1 MATDTLD
8 KTHTDHH
15 ATDNGSWEGGEY
27 PFKVGYGKLMI
38 WYFLLSDAFTFAGFL
53 IAYGTLRFSSPSW
66 PVPDFVFSTF
76 PFLGAN
82 NPLLFVTLMTFVLL
96 FSSFTMIRAVQEGHR
111 ENRRGVVKWMTL
123 TILGGLGFLGCQ
135 AWEWT
140 TLIATEHMTVSTN
153 PFGTHTEAGVYL
165 GPDGK
170 ESDET
175 FDAGTSYLIHK
186 MDLPAADAEAHGDVG
201 DRSEGSI
208 LNIGHA
214 GTITSSAPAEHQ
226 VGSGTAAGVA
236 VDSIAQDSAAE
247 EHADPEVKEEVMAR
261 MGGAEGEGTSH
272 AAGEHETDDE
282 HATGQ
287 MSDHGE
293 QDAHGDEHDAHH
305 AYPGPGD
312 YPDAIVDERGYIHRK
327 YIASSGEHAGMVMS
341 EQFGPKAFGAL
352 FFFITGFHGFHV
364 FSGVIFLLIIMIN
377 VMSGIYVARRNGNEM
392 VEKIGLYWHFVD
404 LVWVFVFL
412 VFYLL

>member
-1 MATDTLD
+1 MATDTLQHKD
-8 KTHTDHH
+8 TDHSP
-15 ATDNGSWEGGEY
+15 TDNGSWEGGEY

-53 IAYGTLRFSSPSW
+53 IAYGTLRFSSPTW

-76 PFLGAN
+76 PFLGDH

-111 ENRRGVVKWMTL
+111 ENRRGVVKWMSL

-140 TLIATEHMTVSTN
+140 TLIGTENMTVSTN
-153 PFGTHTEAGVYL
+153 PFGTHIEDGIYL

-170 ESDET
+170 ESEET
-175 FDAGTSYLIHK
+175 FEAGHSYLIHK
-186 MDLPAADAEAHGDVG
+186 IDFATTDHLQETGDAGH
-201 DRSEGSI
+201 EGSGI
-208 LNIGHA
+208 LDLGHA
-214 GTITSSAPAEHQ
+214 GNVTPNASDDIISDDKNPSNKGATPSAGQ
-226 VGSGTAAGVA
+226 TDSVT
-236 VDSIAQDSAAE
+236 VDSGAHQ
-247 EHADPEVKEEVMAR
+247 EVVAR
-261 MGGAEGEGTSH
+261 EGGAPGEGTGKDPNESAEDHAQGEDSH
-272 AAGEHETDDE
+272 G
-282 HATGQ
+282 
-287 MSDHGE
+287 
-293 QDAHGDEHDAHH
+293 AHH
-305 AYPGPGD
+305 YPAPGD
-312 YPDAIVDERGYIHRK
+312 YPDAFVDEKGFIHRK
-327 YIASSGEHAGMVMS
+327 FMVSSGENTGMVKS
-341 EQFGPKAFGAL
+341 EDFGPKAFGAL

-364 FSGVIFLLIIMIN
+364 FSGVIFLLIIMVN
-377 VMSGIYVARRNGNEM
+377 VMSGIYVARRNKNEM